1 MDRNGNVT
9 FFGFLGMCIMGLV
22 FLVLKVAFIIVVA
35 CAFVICAMLFK
46 EHGLAV
52 GGWGMVIIAF
62 LVGGPIGVIAMFTF
76 CGKR

>member
-22 FLVLKVAFIIVVA
+22 FLVLKLAFIVVVA

-46 EHGLAV
+46 EHGSTAGL
-52 GGWGMVIIAF
+52 WGMFVIAF
-62 LVGGPIGVIAMFTF
+62 CVGGPIGICVLLFA
-76 CGKR
+76 GKS